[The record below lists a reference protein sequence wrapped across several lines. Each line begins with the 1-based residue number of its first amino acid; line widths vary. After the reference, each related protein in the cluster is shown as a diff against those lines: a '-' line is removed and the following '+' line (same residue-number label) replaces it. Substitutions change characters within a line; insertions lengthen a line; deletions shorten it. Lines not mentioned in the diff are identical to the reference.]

1 MLERIYHSLQDSDY
15 KLTVYEDEIHLI
27 NYKKLLVLEEEKIV
41 VSTSKSIITISGENL
56 LLKKLLQNEMLL
68 SGVVQKIEVKYV

>member
-41 VSTSKSIITISGENL
+41 VSTSKSIITITGENL

>member
-27 NYKKLLVLEEEKIV
+27 NYKKLLVLEDEKIV
-41 VSTSKSIITISGENL
+41 VSTSKSIITITGENL